1 MTIAHWDDAENPADP
16 PARICAAMS
25 GGVDSSVAAALLRDR
40 GFDVIGVTMNLFA
53 LPGAV
58 CASEELRS
66 CCGASARRD
75 AGAVA
80 AALGIPFFV
89 ADFRRTFERAV
100 IGDFVAEYRLGRTPN
115 PCLRCNQFVKFGPL
129 LRRASRLGAT
139 GIATGHYARVDRDGV
154 TGRWRLLKGVDSD
167 KDQSYFLYPLT
178 QAELARTLFPV
189 GGLRKTEVRAL
200 AARFGLPVAQKP
212 ESQEI
217 CFIPDD
223 DYGRFLR
230 ERIPE
235 AFKPGLIVDGAGK
248 AVGRHEGIL
257 NYTIGQRK
265 GLGIAAPRPL
275 YVTAIDVERNAI
287 VVGTNESLFRKRLI
301 VDGLHWVAVEG
312 LAGPREAAVKIRY
325 RHAEAPAFLHPE
337 NGGKI
342 LVEFKAPQRAVTPGQ
357 AAVFYDGDIVLG
369 GGTIE
374 TACD

>member
-1 MTIAHWDDAENPADP
+1 
-16 PARICAAMS
+16 MS
-25 GGVDSSVAAALLRDR
+25 GGVDSSVAAALLRER
-40 GFDVIGVTMNLFA
+40 GFDVIGMTMNLFA

-100 IGDFVAEYRLGRTPN
+100 IEDFIAEYRLGRTPN

-129 LRRASRLGAT
+129 LRRAARLGAT
-139 GIATGHYARVDRDGV
+139 GIATGHYARIDRDGV
-154 TGRWRLLKGVDSD
+154 NGRRRLRKGIDPD

-178 QAELARTLFPV
+178 QAELSRTLFPV
-189 GGLRKTEVRAL
+189 GEMRKSEVREL
-200 AARFGLPVAQKP
+200 AARIGLPVARKP

-230 ERIPE
+230 QRIPE
-235 AFKPGLIVDGAGK
+235 AFKPGPIVDGTGK
-248 AVGRHEGIL
+248 TVGRHEGIL

-287 VVGTNESLFRKRLI
+287 IVGMNEALFRNRL
-301 VDGLHWVAVEG
+301 VVAGLNWVAVEG
-312 LAGPREAAVKIRY
+312 VAAPREAAVKIRS
-325 RHAEAPAFLHPE
+325 RHTEAPAVLHPE
-337 NGGKI
+337 SESRVI
-342 LVEFKAPQRAVTPGQ
+342 VEFKAPQRAVTPGQ
-357 AAVFYDGDIVLG
+357 AAVFYDGDVVLG

-374 TACD
+374 AARA